1 MNLIQKLPIDNV
13 ILAII
18 LSSILIFL
26 ERAFPFIL
34 FSKKNPPKVIQFI
47 EKYIPPLVM
56 ISLVCYC
63 LKDITFTTGIVGF
76 LPYLLG
82 IIITI
87 VLHLWKRN
95 SLISIFGG
103 TIVYMFLIRCL

>member
-1 MNLIQKLPIDNV
+1 MNLIQNLPLNKV
-13 ILAII
+13 IIAII
-18 LSSILIFL
+18 LSSLIIFF

-34 FSKKNPPKVIQFI
+34 FSKKNPPKIIQFI

-63 LKDITFTTGIVGF
+63 LKDITLTSGLVGF
-76 LPYLLG
+76 LPYILG

-103 TIVYMFLIRCL
+103 TIVYMVLIRCL

>member
-76 LPYLLG
+76 LP
-82 IIITI
+82 
-87 VLHLWKRN
+87 
-95 SLISIFGG
+95 
-103 TIVYMFLIRCL
+103 